1 MSKTFLITGV
11 SSGLGRAF
19 AQEALAAG
27 HLVAGT
33 VRDQAQIAQFEALAP
48 GRATGLLLEVTDD
61 AAVVGVVDE
70 VQARLGPVDVLISN
84 AGYGVEGTVEESS
97 MDDLRRQFDV
107 NLFGTVAVI
116 KAVLPS
122 MRRRRSGHIVAVSS
136 MAGLTALPG
145 VAFYGASKFAVE
157 GIAASLAQ
165 EVAHLGIHV
174 TSVALGSFRTDWAGR
189 SMTRVPRTVPEYD
202 AVFDPIRSA
211 RLAKHGNQT
220 GDPQRAAK
228 ALLTVLE
235 ADEPPVHLVL
245 GTDALSLIEEGR
257 QRLSDD
263 IAAWRDLSA
272 STGYPSASDQP
283 VAARPGAPLFG
294 DL

>member
-19 AQEALAAG
+19 AQQALAAG

-33 VRDQAQIAQFEALAP
+33 VRDLGQIPEFEALAP
-48 GRATGLLLEVTDD
+48 GRATGLLLDVTDD
-61 AAVVGVVDE
+61 TAISRVVEDVETRV
-70 VQARLGPVDVLISN
+70 GPVDVLISN

-107 NLFGTVAVI
+107 NVYGTVAAI
-116 KAVLPS
+116 KAVLPY
-122 MRRRRSGHIVAVSS
+122 MRRRRSGHIVTVSS

-174 TSVALGSFRTDWAGR
+174 TSLALGAFRTDWAGR
-189 SMTRVPRTVPEYD
+189 SMTRVPRTIPDYD
-202 AVFDPIRSA
+202 SVFDPIRTA
-211 RLAKHGNQT
+211 RQAKDNNQP
-220 GDPQRAAK
+220 GDPVRAAK
-228 ALLTVLE
+228 ALLAVL
-235 ADEPPVHLVL
+235 ATDKPPVHLVL
-245 GTDALSLIEEGR
+245 GADALNLIEQGR

-263 IAAWRDLSA
+263 IAAWAGLTT
-272 STGYPSASDQP
+272 STSYPAGQ
-283 VAARPGAPLFG
+283 
-294 DL
+294 